1 MDKSINYFIV
11 DICGTLFQSNT
22 TFDFLDFWFKKE
34 SWYQRMKR
42 LRRYKV
48 IGFANSIFFR
58 LFHVDVLRSYAISQL
73 KGYSKTELQKM
84 SNRFYEDYL
93 STVIHNDVVEIIE
106 EKRKNG
112 YELIAVSATLD
123 CIADEICQKLNI
135 PKKFSST
142 LDYDKYGICTG
153 RLKKDWLACKLVN
166 LIEESINPPYDF
178 VITDNYSDVD
188 IIKNSNFSYLI
199 QYANSRKKW
208 KDVLPLH
215 GMKYKIINK

>member
-1 MDKSINYFIV
+1 MNILI
-11 DICGTLFQSNT
+11 DICGTLFRSNT

-34 SWYQRMKR
+34 SWYQKMKR

-48 IGFANSIFFR
+48 VGFANSIFFR
-58 LFHVDVLRSYAISQL
+58 LFHVDIMRNYAISHL
-73 KGYSKTELQKM
+73 KGYSKTDLQKM
-84 SNRFYEDYL
+84 STRFYVDYL
-93 STVIHNDVVEIIE
+93 STVINNDVVGIIE

-135 PKKFSST
+135 PKHFSST
-142 LDYDKYGICTG
+142 LDFNRDGKCTG

-166 LIEESINPPYDF
+166 LQEEGLNPPYDF
-178 VITDNYSDVD
+178 VITDNFSDID

-199 QYANSRKKW
+199 QYAKCRKKW
-208 KDVLPLH
+208 QDVLLLYRV
-215 GMKYKIINK
+215 KYKIINK